1 MDNRPIGIFDS
12 GVGGL
17 TVTREIIKKMPNESI
32 IYVGDSKRAPY
43 GQLDSQTITEYA
55 TQIVKY
61 LADCDV
67 KIIVI
72 ACNTVS
78 ATCVDELK
86 KITDIPIVEIIQ
98 PTVEIAKN
106 YNNIG
111 LLATSATIKSKAH
124 EKMIG
129 KKIIGVECPMFV
141 PLIESGITDGAELMK
156 VATDYTSALSGCDA
170 VILGCTHYP
179 IIKDVIKKSVE
190 GDIID
195 PSKKIAEIVCE
206 YLTETDKLGEGSIY
220 QFGCTGD
227 KLKFDK
233 VMNIVFGE
241 GYESSEIVI
250 G

>member
-17 TVTREIIKKMPNESI
+17 TVTKAIIEKMPNENI
-32 IYVGDSKRAPY
+32 VYVGDSKRAPY
-43 GQLDSQTITEYA
+43 GPLDNQTITDYA
-55 TQIVKY
+55 VQIVKY
-61 LADCDV
+61 LVACDV

-78 ATCVDELK
+78 ATSVAELK
-86 KITDIPIVEIIQ
+86 KITNIPIVEIIQ
-98 PTVEIAKN
+98 PTVEIARN
-106 YNNIG
+106 YNKIG

-129 KKIIGVECPMFV
+129 KEIIGVECPMFV
-141 PLIESGITDGAELMK
+141 PLIESGITEGEELMK
-156 VATDYTSALSGCDA
+156 VATDYTSGLNGCDA

-179 IIKDVIKKSVE
+179 IIKNVIQKSIE
-190 GDIID
+190 GEIID
-195 PSKKIAEIVCE
+195 PSRKVAEIVHE
-206 YLTETDKLGEGSIY
+206 YLEGNDKLGEGNKY
-220 QFGCTGD
+220 RFECTGD

-233 VMNIVFGE
+233 VMGIVFGD
-241 GYESSEIVI
+241 GYVSSEIVI